1 MSDLDAFRNDTRA
14 WLEEN
19 CPADM
24 RTPMKGFEDAC
35 WGGRNFVFASESQ
48 KQWMDRMAA

>member
-1 MSDLDAFRNDTRA
+1 MSDLDAFRKDTRA

-19 CPADM
+19 CPEDM

-35 WGGRNFVFASESQ
+35 WGGRNFCAL
-48 KQWMDRMAA
+48 